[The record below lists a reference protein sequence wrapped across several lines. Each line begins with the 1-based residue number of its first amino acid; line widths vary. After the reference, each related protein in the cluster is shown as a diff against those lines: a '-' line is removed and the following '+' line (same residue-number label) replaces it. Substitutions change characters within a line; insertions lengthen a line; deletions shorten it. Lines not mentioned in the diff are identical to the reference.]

1 MRSPRWQ
8 RTNHAGDPV
17 TLLEGPAYVA
27 GAALGAAA
35 GGPAGVVAV
44 LGSGAFGA
52 LDDLAGDGASKGLK
66 GHLGAAARGRVTT
79 GLVKVVGIGATG
91 LVAATLADRRRDDVG
106 LLDTLVGGAVVAGA
120 ANLANL
126 LDLRPG
132 RALKVTVLSAL
143 PLLVAGDGESGVR
156 AAAAAGAALGVL
168 RPDLAGTRD
177 ARRHRRQRRGCAR
190 GHRPARGDRPARAPR
205 RARRSRRAHPGLREG
220 LVHPGHRVDPGAA
233 RARRLGPA
241 RTMTRRRFAS
251 GIAGAAGLIAV
262 TTLLARTAGF
272 ARILVFTESVRA
284 GGVGGIYQSVNAIP
298 NVMFEIAAGG
308 ILAAVAVPLIAHQ
321 LGAGQRDRADHT
333 ASVLLSWALLVLVP
347 LAALLWLFAGP
358 LSSWLVTSDPAAH
371 EVATT
376 LLRIF
381 AVQVPLYGL
390 GIILTG
396 LLQAHRRFLAA
407 ALAPL
412 ASSVVVL
419 VSYLWYGS
427 IVDGQVEPAL
437 VSAEAVRVLGWGT
450 TLGVV
455 VLSVPLVVP
464 AMRTGWR
471 WHPALRMPS
480 DDARR
485 IGALAGAGVI
495 ALLAQQ
501 AAVLAT
507 MWLSK
512 ESGDKGTFT
521 VYTYA
526 QAVYLLPY
534 AVLAVPVATS
544 AFPALAARTGAGED
558 VSGTLARSLRAVL
571 VLTALSV
578 GVLIAAAP
586 AIGAFF
592 SLLDAQRG
600 DGATS
605 TAALAALPAT
615 LMAYAPGLV
624 GFGLGALLIRALYV
638 RGRPTDAGIAAGTG
652 WAVAAVLPLVL
663 LAGGQHSPA
672 TTLRWLGVASTLGM
686 TLSAVLLVLLVRRSW
701 GPEVTAGAGRTTGAL
716 VVAVA
721 LAVAVGDLVTR
732 GRTIESLPEAVLVGA
747 AAGAVA
753 LVVGVVALSIGD
765 REMMSQVLRRGR
777 SRRRGGSQG

>member
-1 MRSPRWQ
+1 
-8 RTNHAGDPV
+8 
-17 TLLEGPAYVA
+17 
-27 GAALGAAA
+27 
-35 GGPAGVVAV
+35 
-44 LGSGAFGA
+44 
-52 LDDLAGDGASKGLK
+52 
-66 GHLGAAARGRVTT
+66 
-79 GLVKVVGIGATG
+79 
-91 LVAATLADRRRDDVG
+91 
-106 LLDTLVGGAVVAGA
+106 
-120 ANLANL
+120 
-126 LDLRPG
+126 
-132 RALKVTVLSAL
+132 
-143 PLLVAGDGESGVR
+143 
-156 AAAAAGAALGVL
+156 
-168 RPDLAGTRD
+168 
-177 ARRHRRQRRGCAR
+177 
-190 GHRPARGDRPARAPR
+190 
-205 RARRSRRAHPGLREG
+205 
-220 LVHPGHRVDPGAA
+220 
-233 RARRLGPA
+233 
-241 RTMTRRRFAS
+241 MTDRRFAS

-272 ARILVFTESVRA
+272 ARILVFTEAVRA

-347 LAALLWLFAGP
+347 LAALLWLFAAP
-358 LSSWLVTSDPAAH
+358 ISSWLVTSDPAGS
-371 EVATT
+371 EVAAT

-412 ASSVVVL
+412 ASSIVVL
-419 VSYLWYGS
+419 VSYLWYGA
-427 IVDGQVEPAL
+427 IVDGQVEPSL
-437 VSAEAVRVLGWGT
+437 VSDEAIRVLGWGT

-471 WHPALRMPS
+471 WRPALRMPS

-512 ESGDKGTFT
+512 QTGDKGTFT

-558 VSGTLARSLRAVL
+558 VTRTLARSLRAVL

-592 SLLDAQRG
+592 SLLDARRG
-600 DGATS
+600 GGATS

-615 LMAYAPGLV
+615 LTAYAPGLV
-624 GFGLGALLIRALYV
+624 GFGLSALLIRAIYV
-638 RGRPTDAGIAAGTG
+638 RGRPTDAGIAAAIG
-652 WAVAAVLPLVL
+652 WCVAALLPLVV
-663 LAGGQHSPA
+663 LAGGQSPA
-672 TTLRWLGVASTLGM
+672 VTLRWLGLASTLGM
-686 TLSAVLLVLLVRRSW
+686 TLSGVLLVLLVRRTW
-701 GPEVTAGAGRTTGAL
+701 GAEVTQGAGRTSGAL

-721 LAVAVGDLVTR
+721 LAVAAGDLVTH
-732 GRTIESLPEAVLVGA
+732 GRTFDSLPEAVLVGA

-765 REMMSQVLRRGR
+765 REMMSQVLQRGR